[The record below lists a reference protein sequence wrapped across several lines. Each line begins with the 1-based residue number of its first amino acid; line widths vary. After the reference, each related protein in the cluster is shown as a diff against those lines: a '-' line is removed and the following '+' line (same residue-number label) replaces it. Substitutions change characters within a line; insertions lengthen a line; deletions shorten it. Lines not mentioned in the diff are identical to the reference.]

1 MYKHLLVPTDGTK
14 LSGKAVDH
22 AIALA
27 RAIGARVTAFHA
39 TAKPSLPAY
48 FEGAIYDPGSD
59 RQYAAWAKREADRI
73 LGGVVKK
80 AAASGVQCDTIH
92 AVAEAPWEEI
102 LASAKKKK
110 CDAIVMASHG
120 RRGLSALVLGSE
132 AQKVLTHGKFPVLI
146 VR

>member
-1 MYKHLLVPTDGTK
+1 MYKHLLVPTDGTE

-27 RAIGARVTAFHA
+27 RAIGARVTALYV
-39 TAKPSLPAY
+39 TSKPSMPS
-48 FEGAIYDPGSD
+48 FFDGAINDPSADG
-59 RQYAAWAKREADRI
+59 QNAAWAKREADGI

-92 AVAEAPWEEI
+92 AVTDAPWEEI
-102 LASAKKKK
+102 LASARKRK

-132 AQKVLTHGKFPVLI
+132 AQKVLTHGKLPVLI